1 MSMVVRLRYGE
12 AEKGICPPQIVWFEV
27 VSRVS
32 SLRASVLV
40 EVVHEVQV
48 RRGDV
53 LVEEVVGRQ

>member
-12 AEKGICPPQIVWFEV
+12 AEKGICPPETVWFEV

-40 EVVHEVQV
+40 EVIYEVQV
-48 RRGDV
+48 RGGDV